1 VGQHLR
7 QNLEEN
13 REDARSV
20 IAVRRKRIR
29 GVTVHQ
35 LTVPLAYKFANAC
48 WQDPKPKKERKQK
61 K

>member
-1 VGQHLR
+1 MGEHLR
-7 QNLEEN
+7 QDPAKN
-13 REDARSV
+13 REDARPV

-29 GVTVHQ
+29 GVPVHQ
-35 LTVPLAYKFANAC
+35 LTVPLVYKFANAC